1 MRKIMLLLV
10 CIIITTT
17 GLYAQD
23 DENRTITGMVKD
35 EAGIGL
41 PGVTINVKGT
51 TIGTVTDVDGNYTLR
66 NVPGTATTLVFK
78 YVGYTTREVPITGDV
93 VNTTMSVS
101 AQQLQGVVVTA
112 LAVQREKRE
121 IGYSATTLDNE
132 DLNAGN
138 SSSALTAIQGKTAG
152 LNITST
158 TGGPGGSTRV
168 VMRGEKS
175 LTGNNNALI
184 VVDGVIVNNNTRLR
198 DNTDSREQVDFGNM
212 GNDIPPEDIASITVL
227 KGPAAAALYGA
238 IGANGAIMITTKK
251 GRKHTGP
258 SKAEITYQTNYTFHS
273 VLKLPEFQN
282 KYGEGNVYDVP
293 HDRRENF
300 SWGEPFNDQ
309 VLPWG
314 QEINGKQ
321 KVKPYSA
328 QPDNVRNFF
337 NIGKTWENNLSI
349 SGGGESST
357 YYLSLNT
364 MNNTGVIPNNYY
376 DKYSVRFNGSTD
388 LSNKFYSSVNIN
400 YLNVSSRAESQGQA
414 TGSVY
419 DNVLQ
424 TPRDIPLWELKDYK
438 TDIFSS
444 METVDEDG
452 VPRYGYYGA
461 YTLNPYW
468 VADNFDNRNYTDRVL
483 GAVTLGFRPDS
494 SWNIYNRFGGDI
506 SAQRSTF
513 KSPKYDVAPF
523 DPFYDGLNHTLLGGY
538 RENTSNSLY
547 LYNDLIGQYNTRL
560 SRKLGL
566 SALLGQNVTLRRT
579 MANVVEID
587 PETNGLVIP
596 GFYNLSNANG
606 PVNTSNDLVE
616 SRLVGVY
623 ASAQFD
629 YMRALFL
636 ELTARN
642 DWTSTLAAGN
652 NSFFYPSANLSW
664 VFTETFK
671 NKDFTRKAVNYGKL
685 RASIASVGNG
695 AAAYANN
702 NPGYIRSLIETN
714 FGTIQFPIQYPSGSV
729 PGYTLENG
737 LGQPDLKPE
746 RTTSWEIG
754 AELSFLNDRISADL
768 TYYQSLST
776 DEIILVP
783 LPPSTGYTSIP
794 VNLGDVQNKGVELAL
809 RGTPVVTA
817 SGFRWDIFGTYTKN
831 VNEVT
836 KLANGVD
843 RVVLGGVSG
852 MSIAAAVGKP
862 YGAFYATDL
871 QTDPEGHV
879 VVDPGTGLPR
889 LTSTAVYKGTFQPRF
904 IASWGTTL
912 KYKGFTLNVLFDTK
926 QGGVFY
932 SRTKDI
938 MDFVGTAK
946 ETENREEQ
954 IFPNSVTVDD
964 QGNYIANTTKYVPY
978 QYYTSVIPSGQQIID
993 ASYVKLREASLYYTL
1008 PAKWFNHS
1016 PFGSFTVGLYGNN
1029 LFLWTAA
1036 ENKYVDPEVNSGG
1049 SSNEQGFDFTAS
1061 PSLRNYGMSL
1071 RLTF

>member
-1 MRKIMLLLV
+1 MRKIVLLLV
-10 CIIITTT
+10 CLIITTT
-17 GLYAQD
+17 GLYAQED
-23 DENRTITGMVKD
+23 DAGRNITGQVLD
-35 EAGIGL
+35 ETGTGL

-51 TIGTVTDVDGNYTLR
+51 GIGTVTDVDGNYTLS
-66 NVPGTATTLVFK
+66 VPGNATTLVFNF
-78 YVGYTTREVPITGDV
+78 VGYNTVERPVADV
-93 VNTTMSVS
+93 VNVTLTV
-101 AQQLQGVVVTA
+101 ATQQLEGVVVTA
-112 LAVQREKRE
+112 LAVEREKRE

-138 SSSALTAIQGKTAG
+138 NSSALSAIQGKTAG

-175 LTGNNNALI
+175 VTGNNNALI
-184 VVDGVIVNNNTRLR
+184 IVDGIIVNNGARLL
-198 DNTDSREQVDFGNM
+198 DATDSREQVDFGNR
-212 GNDIPPEDIASITVL
+212 GNDIPPEDIESVTVL

-251 GRKHTGP
+251 GRQRTGP

-282 KYGEGNVYDVP
+282 KYGQGNVNDVVD
-293 HDRRENF
+293 DRRENF
-300 SWGEPFNDQ
+300 SWGLPFDGQ
-309 VLPWG
+309 VRPWG

-321 KVKPYSA
+321 KVKPYEA
-328 QPDNVRNFF
+328 QEDNVRNFF

-349 SGGGESST
+349 GGGGENST

-364 MNNTGVIPNNYY
+364 LNNTGVIPNNYY
-376 DKYSVRFNGSTD
+376 DKYSIRFNGTSN

-400 YLNVSSRAESQGQA
+400 YMNISSRVEAQGQA

-424 TPRDIPLWELKDYK
+424 TPRDIPLWEMQDYK

-444 METVDEDG
+444 MATVDADG

-468 VADNFDNRNYTDRVL
+468 VTDNFDNRNYTDRVL
-483 GAVTLGFRPDS
+483 GAVVLGFRPDS
-494 SWNIYNRFGGDI
+494 NWNIYNRLGGDI
-506 SAQRSTF
+506 TGERSTF
-513 KSPKYDVAPF
+513 KSPKFDVAPF
-523 DPFYDGLNHTLLGGY
+523 DAFYDGLNHSLQGGY
-538 RENTSNSLY
+538 RENTLNSLY
-547 LYNDLIGQYNTRL
+547 IYNDLIAQYN
-560 SRKLGL
+560 RKLGSKFGL
-566 SALLGQNVTLRRT
+566 NVLLGQNVTMQRS
-579 MANVVEID
+579 MSNIAEID
-587 PETNGLVIP
+587 PNTNGLVIP

-606 PVNTSNDLVE
+606 PVSTDNTLVE
-616 SRLVGVY
+616 SRLVGAYGSVRL
-623 ASAQFD
+623 D
-629 YMRALFL
+629 YLRAVFL
-636 ELTARN
+636 ELTGRN
-642 DWTSTLAAGN
+642 DWTSTLVLGN

-671 NKDFTRKAVNYGKL
+671 DKDFTRKAINYGKL

-695 AAAYANN
+695 APAYANN
-702 NPGYIRSLIETN
+702 NPGFIRGLVETN
-714 FGTIQFPIQYPSGSV
+714 FGTIQFPLQYPSGSV
-729 PGYTLENG
+729 PGYTLENA
-737 LGQPDLKPE
+737 LGQRDLKSE

-754 AELSFLNDRISADL
+754 TELSFLNERISADF
-768 TYYQSLST
+768 TYYHSLST
-776 DEIILVP
+776 DQIISIP

-794 VNLGDVQNKGVELAL
+794 INLGDIENRGIELAL
-809 RGTPVVTA
+809 RGTPIRT
-817 SGFRWDIFGTYTKN
+817 STGFRWDVFGTYTKN

-836 KLANGVD
+836 RLADGVEQIT
-843 RVVLGGVSG
+843 LGGVSG
-852 MSIAAAVGKP
+852 MAITAAVGKP
-862 YGAFYATDL
+862 FGAFYATDL
-871 QTDPEGHV
+871 ETDPQGRV
-879 VVDPGTGLPR
+879 VVDASTGLPR
-889 LTSTAVYKGTFQPRF
+889 LTTNTVYKGTYQPRF

-912 KYKGFTLNVLFDTK
+912 KYKGLTFNVLFDTK

-946 ETENREEQ
+946 ETENRQ
-954 IFPNSVTVDD
+954 DQVFPNSVAVDD
-964 QGNYIANTTKYVPY
+964 NGNYVTNTTEYSPY
-978 QYYTSVIPSGQQIID
+978 EYFTSVIPAGQHIVD
-993 ASYVKLREASLYYTL
+993 ASYIKLREASLYYTL
-1008 PAKWFNHS
+1008 PAKWFNRT
-1016 PFGSFTVGLYGNN
+1016 PFGSFTVGVYGSN
-1029 LFLWTAA
+1029 LFIWTAE